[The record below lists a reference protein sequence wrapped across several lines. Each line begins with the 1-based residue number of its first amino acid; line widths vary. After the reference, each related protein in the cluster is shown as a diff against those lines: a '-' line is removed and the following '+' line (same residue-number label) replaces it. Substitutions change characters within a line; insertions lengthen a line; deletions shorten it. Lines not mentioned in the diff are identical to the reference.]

1 MAEARFS
8 DIDNQ
13 FAGGLDFQK
22 IAKLDKLLSKV
33 DHDFKQKQS
42 KDLTKP
48 KLMELMK
55 TMHEIYQIVLYE
67 ISEMLEVAHFSEL
80 RQTLNK
86 IYNGQNLIVHYILKI
101 NTNFEVQPDKML
113 ESLQK
118 NMMQTRRK
126 SVDYPEERETNKM
139 AHSIV
144 QLQPVVKKMVK
155 KVFEEKG
162 TDTGED
168 MKNARNQDHLMKK
181 QKELMDIQDDLD
193 EESQKISEFLKNRK
207 LDLMAVGESKAQA
220 NLKEVLKDLGKK
232 KRITNEIDDEA
243 AEIEEQQQKE
253 REQIFNLENTL
264 MDSIRGVQKQAQEK
278 AIQDI
283 KAGRALMKNGQ
294 LVYMEGVASQTD
306 KMKIEIEFQEKMQ
319 QHRKEGAERE
329 SKILQLER
337 RVKDLGIE
345 KEAYIQQL
353 SNINN
358 QLTKANLESRKLQ
371 EQLKSKE
378 KASSEQQA
386 VINKTDSEKIRKL
399 VEDNIKMKFRIKNL
413 IDSVAGLEKE
423 YNRSLER
430 FRLFIQN
437 SNISEDQKK
446 LILNSLDNLLR
457 IDFNEKLNLQEMKE
471 LMVVDDLLK
480 DPLFKQICGSDISA
494 ITRQVKKDELTRKQK
509 LAKVPFYDP
518 LFDPEFLNPGEK
530 IITRKVMKLVK
541 RQNSQG
547 EWVEEETEVEEE
559 VVVNAQGEELRAR
572 DKPVMVQQSKQTQQ
586 FLEQFGGFAV
596 GGAKI
601 KIPAKPITKDGRQ
614 VQLNEWF
621 EDSSGKKVRK
631 VQAKDGEETYEVQEE
646 YIDENGKKQIRIK
659 QMKVKKDKNGNDYIE
674 EEFVDEKG
682 RKQKVAKRV
691 TKDKDGNEIIEEITI
706 DEQGNKTIKK
716 QKVYKDKDGNEVVEE
731 ELIDQFG
738 NATTVKRKIVKDAN
752 GNQVIIEEKTDANG
766 NKSIA
771 TIKKNQFGQD
781 IIQEQIIDKSGK
793 IQQVEKKM
801 VVENGIAITE
811 EVTLDEHGNK
821 IIKRTKIKK
830 DENGNDIIEEETINA
845 DGSITI
851 KTSKKKQNADG
862 TFTIETEIMDQNGKV
877 TIVKQRQ
884 YKDKNGNIITEEE
897 SVDPQT
903 GAKIITKTLKDQN
916 GKEIVQKQIVGAD
929 GKIINTQKQV
939 QIDKD
944 GHPIE
949 VEIVR
954 GENGQQQTVQR
965 KVQKDRNGNEIIEE
979 IITDE
984 QGNKRLIKTRVIKDR
999 DGNNIIEEVTTNADG
1014 SKMTVKKKQYKDKDG
1029 LEITEIETIDADG
1042 NKVVIR
1048 TKKGLNG
1055 EQIIEETRI
1064 GKDGKVEKTI
1074 KKFNKDKNGNI
1085 IVEETQ
1091 ISSNGT
1097 KTVKLIKLGT
1107 EDREIQTEGIFDFS
1121 DKSQSLLDQILEQ
1134 LGSMGLE
1141 RSKQEQIKNWV
1152 MLKQQL
1158 QVKRTTKQQQQLQQ
1172 QDSDEEVLKPR
1183 PSSAQSSKSLDSLDE
1198 DQAEEDQSDK
1208 LYQRLVQSKNGQMGE
1223 VLRQIRNQLGKQV
1236 VIGNEQISVEEFRE
1250 YMKKMRQIHARCGDN
1265 CPHLR
1270 RFYQKIGFATRKYK
1284 RRFLKMNLTK
1294 IDAKTK
1300 LPQLQN
1306 LSTIK

>member
-118 NMMQTRRK
+118 NMIQARRK
-126 SVDYPEERETNKM
+126 SVDQSEERETNKM
-139 AHSIV
+139 AHQIV

-193 EESQKISEFLKNRK
+193 EDSLKISEFLKNRK

-232 KRITNEIDDEA
+232 RRITHEIDDEA
-243 AEIEEQQQKE
+243 AEIEEQQHKE

-319 QHRKEGAERE
+319 QNRKEGAERE

-337 RVKDLGIE
+337 KVKDLGIE

-378 KASSEQQA
+378 KASGEQQA
-386 VINKTDSEKIRKL
+386 VINKTDSEKIKKL

-457 IDFNEKLNLQEMKE
+457 FDFNEKLNLQEMKE

-518 LFDPEFLNPGEK
+518 LFDTEFLNPGEK

-547 EWVEEETEVEEE
+547 EWVEEEMEVEEE
-559 VVVNAQGEELRAR
+559 VVVNAQGDELRAR
-572 DKPVMVQQSKQTQQ
+572 DKPIMVQQSKQTQQ

-601 KIPAKPITKDGRQ
+601 KIPTKPITKDGRQ

-659 QMKVKKDKNGNDYIE
+659 QMKVKKDKNGNDYVE

-706 DEQGNKTIKK
+706 DEQGNKTTKK

-731 ELIDQFG
+731 EITDQFG
-738 NATTVKRKIVKDAN
+738 NVTSVKRKIVRDAQ
-752 GNQVIIEEKTDANG
+752 GNQVIIEERTDANG
-766 NKSIA
+766 NKTIA

-781 IIQEQIIDKSGK
+781 IIQEQIIDKNGK

-811 EVTLDEHGNK
+811 EVMLDENGNK

-830 DENGNDIIEEETINA
+830 DENGNDIIEEETINP
-845 DGSITI
+845 DGTITI
-851 KTSKKKQNADG
+851 KTSKKKKNPDG
-862 TFTIETEIMDQNGKV
+862 TFTIETEIMDQNGNV

-897 SVDPQT
+897 SIDPQT
-903 GAKIITKTLKDQN
+903 GAKIITKTQKDQC

-929 GKIINTQKQV
+929 GKITNTQKQV
-939 QIDKD
+939 QMDRD
-944 GHPIE
+944 GNPIE
-949 VEIVR
+949 VEIIK
-954 GENGQQQTVQR
+954 GDNGQQQTVQR
-965 KVQKDRNGNEIIEE
+965 KAYKDRNGNEINEE

-984 QGNKRLIKTRVIKDR
+984 QGNKRLIRTRVFKDK

-1029 LEITEIETIDADG
+1029 LEITEIETVDANG

-1048 TKKGLNG
+1048 TKKGQNG

-1064 GKDGKVEKTI
+1064 GKDGKVEKII

-1085 IVEETQ
+1085 VVEETK
-1091 ISSNGT
+1091 ISSDGT
-1097 KTVKLIKLGT
+1097 KTVKIIKLGT

-1134 LGSMGLE
+1134 LGNLGLE
-1141 RSKQEQIKNWV
+1141 KSKQEQIRNWV
-1152 MLKQQL
+1152 MLKQQI
-1158 QVKRTTKQQQQLQQ
+1158 QVKRTTKQQQQTQQ
-1172 QDSDEEVLKPR
+1172 HDSDEEVLKPR
-1183 PSSAQSSKSLDSLDE
+1183 PSSAQSNQSLDSLDE
-1198 DQAEEDQSDK
+1198 DQPEEDQSDK
-1208 LYQRLVQSKNGQMGE
+1208 LYQRLMQSKNGQMGE
-1223 VLRQIRNQLGKQV
+1223 MLRQIRNQLGKQ
-1236 VIGNEQISVEEFRE
+1236 GNEQISIEEFRE

-1270 RFYQKIGFATRKYK
+1270 RFYEKIGFATRKYK

-1306 LSTIK
+1306 FSTIK